1 MSDLPLLD
9 YIEQAAAWA
18 RAEAGGA
25 RAAEKAERL
34 ESGWKEAALEAV
46 RLHAL
51 MHRAF
56 RAEQVAIPFPDGAS
70 KKSSGPIMNEAARRG
85 WIRTDGWEPADSSNG
100 SAKRLWASLIYGGA
114 ECAT

>member
-1 MSDLPLLD
+1 MSDLTLLD
-9 YIEQAAAWA
+9 YIEQEAARA

-34 ESGWKEAALEAV
+34 DGGWKDAALEAV

-51 MHRAF
+51 AHRSF

-70 KKSSGPIMNEAARRG
+70 KKSSGPIMVEASRRG
-85 WIRTDGWEPADSSNG
+85 WIRSDGWEPANSSNG
-100 SAKRLWASLIYGGA
+100 SAKRRWASLIFGGA
-114 ECAT
+114 A